1 MYGFHLQIA
10 KMTDTTRPS
19 FLEVLNRRNDSLE
32 HYLRDLPENVRV
44 HERLVS
50 VGYSERIWC
59 DEIKV
64 NVVTDGSLNIE
75 ENLRQTLFASFAEY
89 VDLLKQL
96 GVPYVKIEGKDVKI
110 NEIFSDDLT
119 MTDLK
124 GRRAIAVKVSNNNSL
139 FLTFYGRRQTF

>member
-1 MYGFHLQIA
+1 MYGFLLQIA
-10 KMTDTTRPS
+10 KMTGTTRPS
-19 FLEVLNRRNDSLE
+19 FLLSRRNESLE
-32 HYLRDLPENVRV
+32 RYLRDLPENVRV

-50 VGYSERIWC
+50 VGYSERIWY